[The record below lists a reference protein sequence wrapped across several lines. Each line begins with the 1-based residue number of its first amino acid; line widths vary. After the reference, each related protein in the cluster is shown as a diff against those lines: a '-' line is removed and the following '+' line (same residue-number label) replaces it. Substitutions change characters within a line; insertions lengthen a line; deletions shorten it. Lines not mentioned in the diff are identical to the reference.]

1 MGRIAQLRERAQ
13 ETLWI
18 APLIGLLV
26 ALLLA
31 TGSLAL
37 DGHVTLGR
45 SAVIGFGGEDQSARS
60 ILSTI
65 AASMLTFLALSF
77 TLTVVALQLA
87 TNFSSRLLRY
97 FLTDRPSKVALALF
111 VATFTYSVLVL
122 RDVSP
127 GSVPEVSVTVA
138 TVMAIA
144 AVVAFIYYVS
154 SVAQSLRIAN
164 IVERAGGESRR
175 EIEAQ
180 TDRDPAGAEE
190 DDRSRA
196 RLDLERRDAS
206 EPTARVTW
214 DRPPGVV
221 IAVDMHGLGELA
233 EQRGA
238 TIELLFKIGEFLPEG
253 ASAITIHGSD
263 EPLERSSMKNLI
275 GSSRERSASQD
286 PAFGIRQL
294 VDIAARAL
302 SPGVNDP
309 TTAVQAVD
317 HIHDL
322 LLRLG
327 SKSLRTGIVRGEG
340 GELLVFAPVD
350 TWEDYVRLAVE
361 EIRLHGAGSLQVA
374 RRLNAMLGDLHR
386 RLPACR
392 SDPLEEQ
399 ARLLATAVSEAFAL
413 PEDRRRAHNAE
424 LAIGG

>member
-18 APLIGLLV
+18 APLVGLV
-26 ALLLA
+26 AALLLA
-31 TGSLAL
+31 TASLAL
-37 DGHVTLGR
+37 DDHATLGR
-45 SAVIGFGGEDQSARS
+45 SAIVGFGGEDQSARS

-87 TNFSSRLLRY
+87 TNFSSRLLRH

-127 GSVPEVSVTVA
+127 GSVPEISVTVA

-164 IVERAGGESRR
+164 IVERAAADSRR
-175 EIEAQ
+175 EIDAQ
-180 TDRDPAGAEE
+180 ADWGPAGAEE

-196 RLDLERRDAS
+196 RADLGSRSTS
-206 EPTARVTW
+206 EPTAAVSW
-214 DRPPGVV
+214 HRPPGVV
-221 IAVDMHGLGELA
+221 IAVDMRGLAQLA
-233 EQRGA
+233 EQRGV
-238 TIELLFKIGEFLPEG
+238 TIELLFKIGDFLPEG
-253 ASAITIHGSD
+253 APAITIHGSD
-263 EPLERSSMKNLI
+263 ETIESSSVKKLV

-309 TTAVQAVD
+309 TTAVQAID

-327 SKSLRTGIVRGEG
+327 SKSLRSGVVRSDG
-340 GELLVFAPVD
+340 GDLLVFGPVD
-350 TWEDYVRLAVE
+350 TWEDFVRLGTE
-361 EIRLHGAGSLQVA
+361 EIRLYGAESLQVA
-374 RRLNAMLGDLHR
+374 RRLNGMLSDLRR

-392 SDPLEEQ
+392 AAAVEEQ
-399 ARLLATAVSEAFAL
+399 ARLLEKMVDGAFDQ
-413 PEDRRRAHNAE
+413 PEDRRRAHEGPVIA
-424 LAIGG
+424 GG